1 MNKVLQTVLALCVG
15 ICGAAAAEPETSGV
29 AAARAAAIRQDLAE
43 NQQLLDQYGSFAAM
57 AAALK
62 PAMEANQAAVT
73 ASSAGR
79 WIGDTFVAPGPVP
92 MEPGNYTEFKTG
104 ILRLNQ
110 FLKRRNIDLIVVRF
124 PSRNEA
130 AFPFF
135 AGQPVG
141 IGVSN
146 PYYRQLERELLEAD
160 VEYIDGLKA
169 VHADPTSWPLY
180 YWYNIPGEGHP
191 AEGALQAVAGVVA
204 ERLKRY
210 NLPKS
215 GDFHWIDDLD
225 NYSGKGYFHRYP
237 AGNPKFAAD
246 TPVVVK
252 ALRTAD
258 GKAPEIIE
266 RNQSPLLYISDSYG
280 GYQGKSDKGASLP
293 HYVMAKNQ
301 HLADWMYRSGSSE
314 GAATFLARKGED
326 FLRGRRVIVLNAHPG
341 NLKGVSILYDDEL
354 LYVKPERLHP
364 LLTIQGEAL
373 AQIQHTAA
381 ENTLKVLPNG
391 SLRLSS
397 TPTTVNPP
405 RFVLK
410 LPAAART
417 YRAVAIQLTLSKHSY
432 LSVIAKSGKYMQ
444 REVLSTSEK
453 VPVLSIY
460 LRLDGDTV
468 TLDFPYA
475 QNELIIDKLVISGVD
490 L

>member
-1 MNKVLQTVLALCVG
+1 MMKKTILTAAVCA
-15 ICGAAAAEPETSGV
+15 IAIFAAATEPETSGV
-29 AAARAAAIRQDLAE
+29 AAARTAAIQKDLAE
-43 NQQLLDQYGSFAAM
+43 NQQFLDQYGSFAAM

-62 PAMEANQAAVT
+62 PAMEANNAAATVKN
-73 ASSAGR
+73 AGK
-79 WIGDTFVAPGPVP
+79 WVNGTFVAPGPVQ
-92 MEPGNYTEFKTG
+92 MEPGDYTEFKKG
-104 ILRLNQ
+104 IIRLNQ

-124 PSRNEA
+124 PSRHEA

-169 VHADPTSWPLY
+169 VHSDPTSWPLY

-191 AEGALQAVAGVVA
+191 AEGALQAVANVVA
-204 ERLKRY
+204 ERLQRY
-210 NLPKS
+210 ALPRT
-215 GDFHWIDDLD
+215 GNYRLADDVD
-225 NYSGKGYFHRYP
+225 QYNQNGRTHRYP
-237 AGNPKFAAD
+237 AGNPGFAAD
-246 TPVVVK
+246 APVVLKV
-252 ALRTAD
+252 LRDAE

-280 GYQGKSDKGASLP
+280 GYVGKSNQGASLP

-341 NLKGVSILYDDEL
+341 NLRGVSILYDDDL

-364 LLTIQGEAL
+364 LLTFQGDTL
-373 AQIQHTAA
+373 AKIPHTAA

-397 TPTTVNPP
+397 TPTMVNPP
-405 RFVLK
+405 RFELK
-410 LPAAART
+410 LPAAAQA

-444 REVLSTSEK
+444 RELLSTSEK

-475 QNELIIDKLVISGVD
+475 QNE
-490 L
+490 